1 MIKANIPTKIES
13 LKNFLKNFLREH
25 CSIYNKLENQEL
37 TEDFMSSLNDI
48 KEYNSKQVWDLYYL
62 PKAIS
67 TILKEEGYLTTMQQ
81 AVPRA
86 KAMLL
91 ADLANGVLD
100 EFYRFK

>member
-1 MIKANIPTKIES
+1 MIKADILTKIKS

-25 CSIYNKLENQEL
+25 CCIYNKLENQEL
-37 TEDFMSSLNDI
+37 TEDFMSSLKDI
-48 KEYNSKQVWDLYYL
+48 KEYNSKQIWDLYYL

-67 TILKEEGYLTTMQQ
+67 TILKEEGYLTTIEQ
-81 AVPRA
+81 AAPRA

-91 ADLANGVLD
+91 SDLANGVLD

>member
-1 MIKANIPTKIES
+1 MIKVDIPTKIKS

-25 CSIYNKLENQEL
+25 CSTYNRLENQKL
-37 TEDFMSSLNDI
+37 TEDFRFSLQII
-48 KEYNSKQVWDLYYL
+48 KESNSKNVWDLYYL

-67 TILKEEGYLTTMQQ
+67 AILKEEGYLTTIEQ

-86 KAMLL
+86 EAMLL

>member
-1 MIKANIPTKIES
+1 MIKADILTKIES

-25 CSIYNKLENQEL
+25 CCIYNKLENQEL
-37 TEDFMSSLNDI
+37 TEDFISSLKAI
-48 KEYNSKQVWDLYYL
+48 KEYNSKNVWDLYYL

-67 TILKEEGYLTTMQQ
+67 AILKEEGYLTTMQQ

>member
-1 MIKANIPTKIES
+1 VIKADIKTKIES
-13 LKNFLKNFLREH
+13 LKISIKNFLRER
-25 CSIYNKLENQEL
+25 CNIYNKLENQKL
-37 TEDFMSSLNDI
+37 TEDFRLSLNEI

-67 TILKEEGYLTTMQQ
+67 AILKEEGYLTTMQQ

>member
-1 MIKANIPTKIES
+1 MYINLKLKTLPGS
-13 LKNFLKNFLREH
+13 LKHFIRKHIPALNRYE
-25 CSIYNKLENQEL
+25 NKAL
-37 TEDFMSSLNDI
+37 TVEFQSVTRAI
-48 KEYNSKQVWDLYYL
+48 KENNSRTVFEFYYV
-62 PKAIS
+62 PKAI
-67 TILKEEGYLTTMQQ
+67 TEILKEEGYLTTFNG